1 LANPL
6 NDYNVGISVGESD
19 VRVVDENDE
28 MEPELEERRPSM
40 HLNLKERQ

>member
-28 MEPELEERRPSM
+28 MKPELEGPSM